1 MKTEVYSWRLSSEL
15 KSDLERAA
23 RHRRVPL
30 SSVLEEAARKW
41 LRESAAKVSDDEN
54 QRKLH
59 AAVEPFIG
67 ALSGIHPADAQSV
80 RKVIRRRLA
89 RRYGR

>member
-1 MKTEVYSWRLSSEL
+1 MKTEVYSWRLSSDL

-23 RHRRVPL
+23 RHRRVTL
-30 SSVLEEAARKW
+30 SSILEEAARKW
-41 LRESAAKVSDDEN
+41 LIESAASLSGDET
-54 QRKLH
+54 QKKLH
-59 AAVEPFIG
+59 AAAEPFIG
-67 ALSGIHPADAQSV
+67 TLTGLHTADAQSV

>member
-1 MKTEVYSWRLSSEL
+1 MKTEVYSWRVSSDL

-30 SSVLEEAARKW
+30 SAILEEAARRW
-41 LRESAAKVSDDEN
+41 LRESAAKLSDDET
-54 QRKLH
+54 QRRLH
-59 AAVEPFIG
+59 DAVEPWIG
-67 ALSGIHPADAQSV
+67 ALSGLHPADAQSV
-80 RKVIRRRLA
+80 RRVIRRRLA

>member
-23 RHRRVPL
+23 RHRRVAL
-30 SSVLEEAARKW
+30 SSILEEAARKW
-41 LRESAAKVSDDEN
+41 LAESAANVSDDET
-54 QRKLH
+54 QKKLH

-67 ALSGIHPADAQSV
+67 TLSGLYTADAQSI